1 MEYRLLG
8 KTGIKVSELCFGTM
22 SFGGD
27 ADKKASL
34 EMFKTARNAGINYFD
49 CANVY
54 QKGVAEEY
62 LGEFIGI
69 ERRKLI
75 VSTKAY
81 FPIDDDINGRG
92 ASRKHLFESLHDS
105 LKRLNTDYIDLFYIH
120 RFDENTSIFETMRV
134 LDDMVREGKILY
146 PAVSNFAA
154 WQVAK
159 ANGIAE
165 REGLSTIKCIQ
176 PMYNLVKRQAEV
188 ELLPM
193 ALSENIGVTSYSP
206 LGGGLLT
213 GKYGRNRKPDSGR
226 LVNDKMYG
234 KRYGDIRNYKTAE
247 LFTEYAV
254 KHGYNPVSLAI
265 KWVSS
270 HKSVTSPIIGARN
283 ADQLLDSLNSVDIIM
298 PEDLRKT
305 ISSFSEEPASA
316 TDRNEEKSA
325 FNYSAVLK
333 K

>member
-1 MEYRLLG
+1 
-8 KTGIKVSELCFGTM
+8 M

-27 ADKKASL
+27 ADKETSYEMYKATR
-34 EMFKTARNAGINYFD
+34 EAGINFYD

-54 QKGVAEEY
+54 QKGIAEEY
-62 LGEFIGI
+62 LGEFSSQDRQNLVIT
-69 ERRKLI
+69 
-75 VSTKAY
+75 TKAY
-81 FPIDDDINGRG
+81 FPISDDVNGQG
-92 ASRKHLFESLHDS
+92 ASRKHLYQSLHDS
-105 LKRLNTDYIDLFYIH
+105 LKRLKTDYIDLFYIH
-120 RFDENTSIFETMRV
+120 RFDENTAISETMRV

-176 PMYNLVKRQAEV
+176 PMYNLAKRQAEV

-193 ALSENIGVTSYSP
+193 ALSENIGVTTYSP

-213 GKYGRNRKPDSGR
+213 GKYGKSRKPDSGR

-234 KRYGDIRNYKTAE
+234 KRYGNNRNYETAE
-247 LFTEYAV
+247 LFTEYAE

-265 KWVSS
+265 KWVAS

-283 ADQLLDSLNSVDIIM
+283 ADQLIDSLNSVDIIM
-298 PEDLRKT
+298 TEDLRQA
-305 ISSFSEEPASA
+305 ISSFSEEPAPA
-316 TDRNEEKSA
+316 TDRNEEKSD
-325 FNYSAVLK
+325 FNYSVKLK